1 MKKNGIKVALVL
13 LFMFTI
19 IPSISMAKSNESEIT
34 SQLNNIY
41 TPENNKELENL
52 FDEDV
57 YNPSDEKQKIPYQE
71 VPKIPDSKN
80 VKSEQKERSIKSCQP
95 VKPVKGGN
103 TKAINSLATKENK
116 ARGTVLEN
124 VDESGEDLTP
134 KVGDNEVRK
143 EGEENPVDVRQ
154 FLTFQTKSGKTMH
167 LIIDH
172 SQNQENVQLLTEVG
186 EQDLL
191 NMIEGESDTKSK
203 EEKVVRKEEPIKK
216 EEPQKE
222 KEKEKK
228 SGVGL
233 YIFIVLIML
242 VGIGVGYYFKVYKKR
257 EEDTIE
263 DDEDYDELED
273 DYEYDKE
280 NDEKESIEDTEIIP
294 EEDDF

>member
-1 MKKNGIKVALVL
+1 MKKSGIKVALVL

-19 IPSISMAKSNESEIT
+19 IPSISIAKSNESEIT

-80 VKSEQKERSIKSCQP
+80 VKSEQKESSINLCQP
-95 VKPVKGGN
+95 VTPVKGGN

-143 EGEENPVDVRQ
+143 EGEENLVDVRQ

-191 NMIEGESDTKSK
+191 NMIEGDTKSK
-203 EEKVVRKEEPIKK
+203 EEKVVRK

-242 VGIGVGYYFKVYKKR
+242 VGIGAGYYFKVYKKR
-257 EEDTIE
+257 EENAIE

-273 DYEYDKE
+273 DYEYDRE

>member
-1 MKKNGIKVALVL
+1 
-13 LFMFTI
+13 
-19 IPSISMAKSNESEIT
+19 MAKSNESEIT

-80 VKSEQKERSIKSCQP
+80 VKSEQKESSINLCQP
-95 VKPVKGGN
+95 VTPVKGGN

-143 EGEENPVDVRQ
+143 EGEENLVDVRQ

-191 NMIEGESDTKSK
+191 NMIEGDTKSK
-203 EEKVVRKEEPIKK
+203 EEKEVRKEEHIKK

-242 VGIGVGYYFKVYKKR
+242 VGIGAGYYFKVYKKR
-257 EEDTIE
+257 EENAIE

-273 DYEYDKE
+273 DYEYDRE

>member
-1 MKKNGIKVALVL
+1 MKKSGIKVALVL

-19 IPSISMAKSNESEIT
+19 IPSISIAKSNESEIT

-80 VKSEQKERSIKSCQP
+80 VKSEQKESSINLCQP
-95 VKPVKGGN
+95 VTPVKGGN

-143 EGEENPVDVRQ
+143 EGEENLVDVRQ

-191 NMIEGESDTKSK
+191 NMIEGDTKSK

-242 VGIGVGYYFKVYKKR
+242 VGIGAGYYFKVYKKR
-257 EEDTIE
+257 EENAIE

-273 DYEYDKE
+273 DYEYDRE

>member
-1 MKKNGIKVALVL
+1 MKKSEIKVALVL

-80 VKSEQKERSIKSCQP
+80 VKSEQKERSINSCQP
-95 VKPVKGGN
+95 AKPVKGGN

-143 EGEENPVDVRQ
+143 EGEENLVDVRQ

-191 NMIEGESDTKSK
+191 NMIEGDTKSK

-242 VGIGVGYYFKVYKKR
+242 VGIGAGYYFKVYKKR

-263 DDEDYDELED
+263 DL
-273 DYEYDKE
+273 
-280 NDEKESIEDTEIIP
+280 SLIHI
-294 EEDDF
+294 